1 MISRLA
7 VALAAA
13 VLSATYAACSGGKAK
28 ASGREPVMSPRPE
41 KPHIGQVAQLAG
53 VSATTVSHALNGR
66 RPVSAATRGRIMQAI
81 DQLGYRPNVV
91 ARGLRAGRTMT
102 IGLVIPDITNPFYPL
117 LARGLQDVLGPAGYD
132 EIITNTNGDRELE
145 RIALDKMISR
155 QVDAVAFAVFDTH
168 AADLQ
173 PVIDAGIPLV
183 RLGGRQTQPGADLLH
198 TDDESAA
205 ADATRY
211 LLETGYRRIGFLSGP
226 AAHGPAAERITG
238 YRAALH
244 AAGLPADPDLVVQT
258 EFSREG
264 GAQAMTRLLALQDT
278 PRAVLCA
285 NDMMAI
291 GALDTA
297 RERKLDVP
305 GQIAVMGFDDIEAA
319 SLVSPQLTTMANPA
333 REIGQACARLLLER
347 VSGVESGPSR
357 EIVVPSKLIRRE
369 SA

>member
-1 MISRLA
+1 
-7 VALAAA
+7 
-13 VLSATYAACSGGKAK
+13 
-28 ASGREPVMSPRPE
+28 MSPRPDR
-41 KPHIGQVAQLAG
+41 PHIGQVAQLAG

-66 RPVSAATRGRIMQAI
+66 RPVSEATRRRIMEAI

-173 PVIDAGIPLV
+173 PVIDAGIPAV
-183 RLGGRQTQPGADLLH
+183 RLGGRQAQPGVDLLH
-198 TDDESAA
+198 TDDEGAA
-205 ADATRY
+205 AEATGY
-211 LLETGYRRIGFLSGP
+211 LIERGYRRIGFLSGP
-226 AAHGPAAERITG
+226 AAHGPAAERIMG
-238 YRAALH
+238 YQAALR
-244 AAGLPADPDLVVQT
+244 AAGLKADPNLVAQT

-264 GAQAMTRLLALQDT
+264 GAEAMTRLLKLRDRPQ
-278 PRAVLCA
+278 AVFCA

-291 GALDTA
+291 GALDVA
-297 RERKLDVP
+297 RQRGLEVP
-305 GQIAVMGFDDIEAA
+305 GQLAVMGFDDIEAA

-333 REIGQACARLLLER
+333 REIGRACARLLLDR
-347 VSGVESGPSR
+347 VSGAESGPGR
-357 EIVVPSKLIRRE
+357 EIVIPARLIRRE